1 MSDEPLPNG
10 LRGVVLDLDDTL
22 TDLGA
27 FELDVWDDVAK
38 LLAERVPAIDRSEL
52 RRRYEAAMDHNYRRV
67 LDGELDM
74 RGYRRARLEEALAP
88 WTELDD
94 ELFEAYWRVKQRIVH
109 EVPPKAGAHGAL
121 RALRHAGLRLAI
133 LTNGPSD
140 LQRQKLERLGFLPLV
155 DEVAISE
162 EIGLAKPERGAFEAV
177 VRMLGLPAAAL
188 AMVGDNWDWEVAG
201 ALDAGF
207 AASYYVGSADPP
219 EPDRPG
225 MTRLASVAELPA
237 ALGIS

>member
-1 MSDEPLPNG
+1 LPDG

-22 TDLGA
+22 TDLAA

-38 LLAERVPAIDRSEL
+38 LLASRVPGIDRMEL
-52 RRRYEAAMDHNYRRV
+52 RRRYEDAMERNYQRV
-67 LDGELDM
+67 LSGELDM

-94 ELFEAYWRVKQRIVH
+94 ELFAAYFRVKQRIVD
-109 EVPPKAGAHGAL
+109 EVPAKAGSHDAL
-121 RALRHAGLRLAI
+121 RRLRGAGLRLAV

-140 LQRQKLERLGFLPLV
+140 LQRFKLRRLGFLELV

-162 EIGLAKPERGAFEAV
+162 EIGFAKPDRGAYEAV
-177 VRMLGLPAAAL
+177 MAMLELPAAEL
-188 AMVGDNWDWEVAG
+188 AMVGDNWRWDVAG

-207 AASYYVGSADPP
+207 AAGYYVGAGDPP
-219 EPDRPG
+219 ESRSRAW
-225 MTRLASVAELPA
+225 RLGSVAHLPA
-237 ALGIS
+237 ALGIG